1 MRRHVRIRQHE
12 VEQVARLIDKANIQK
27 GRVIFDLANS
37 RIEIVLGEDQSP
49 DAQNPW
55 DENDAA

>member
-1 MRRHVRIRQHE
+1 MGRHVRIRQHE

-37 RIEIVLGEDQSP
+37 RIEIVLGEDQSSN
-49 DAQNPW
+49 AQNPW

>member
-1 MRRHVRIRQHE
+1 MGRQVRIRQHE
-12 VEQVARLIDKANIQK
+12 VDQIARLIDSAGIQK

-37 RIEIVLGEDQSP
+37 RIELVLGDDEKSTI
-49 DAQNPW
+49 NPW

>member
-1 MRRHVRIRQHE
+1 MGRHVRIRQHE
-12 VEQVARLIDKANIQK
+12 VDQIARLIDNAGIQR

-37 RIEIVLGEDQSP
+37 RIELVIGEDQSP
-49 DAQNPW
+49 DTKNPW